1 MSNKFTNLTSSIF
14 FLFICFHLNAQNTS
28 LSMSSG
34 YQNQIFY
41 SMQNGE
47 IINTSNQDWDI
58 AFSTASMSSTIR
70 TNDGK
75 AVELYTYQDGDTSAW
90 NDINNSAINNLPKLM
105 FNSDTSWE
113 YGAFDINQVGGFD
126 YGWGI
131 YNLQTHHLVGDSLY
145 LIKTING
152 NWKKLWIKSKILG
165 KYTISYA
172 DLDGSNIVNMNIA
185 ASNYSN
191 KNFIYYSLDSDLIV
205 DREPNKNDWDIT
217 FTKYLTPYPFQ
228 GGFTPYSV
236 TGVLHNEGVEVA
248 QADNISSPLTYN
260 NYNLYSFSN
269 NINTIG
275 FDWKVFQGSYTIVN
289 NLCYFVRDKSNNIWR
304 LTFTNF
310 EGTST
315 GNIEFNTKL
324 LSSTA
329 IEDIDG
335 INTLK
340 IYPNPTLLGQDIAVI
355 YELKSNQEAVI
366 MLHDI
371 TGKEVYSSTLR
382 NNGLKSHNIA
392 TQNLCEGVYL
402 LTINLDGI
410 QKSER
415 IIIN

>member
-1 MSNKFTNLTSSIF
+1 
-14 FLFICFHLNAQNTS
+14 
-28 LSMSSG
+28 MSSG

-75 AVELYTYQDGDTSAW
+75 AIELYTYQDGDTSAW

-113 YGAFDINQVGGFD
+113 YGAFNINQVGGFD

-165 KYTISYA
+165 EYTISYA
-172 DLDGSNIVNMNIA
+172 DLDGSNIVNTNIA
-185 ASNYSN
+185 ASNYSD

-217 FTKYLTPYPFQ
+217 FTKYLTLYPFQ

-248 QADNISSPLTYN
+248 QADNISSPLSYN
-260 NYNLYSFSN
+260 NYNLHSFSN

-304 LTFTNF
+304 LTFSNF

-315 GNIEFNTKL
+315 GNIEFNTEL
-324 LSSTA
+324 LSSTV

-340 IYPNPTLLGQDIAVI
+340 IYPNPTLLGQDITVV
-355 YELKSNQEAVI
+355 YELKSNQQAII

-371 TGKEVYSSTLR
+371 TGKEVYSSTLS

-392 TQNLCEGVYL
+392 TQNLCKGVYL
-402 LTINLDGI
+402 LTINLNGI

-415 IIIN
+415 IMIK